1 MKRHNDLIEG
11 LPEVSEE
18 LLKYLSRIFEEKSP
32 DGNETHS
39 ELMIKS
45 GEAKVTRHLKYIHN
59 LQFQTEPCASHHLKL
74 PQRLLQSIK
83 HRLLKMLLKSL

>member
-1 MKRHNDLIEG
+1 MKE
-11 LPEVSEE
+11 LPDVSEQ

-32 DGNETHS
+32 DGTETHH
-39 ELMIKS
+39 ELMIRA

-59 LQFQTEPCASHHLKL
+59 LQYNSEPCASHHLKL

-83 HRLLKMLLKSL
+83 LLLLRKLLRSL